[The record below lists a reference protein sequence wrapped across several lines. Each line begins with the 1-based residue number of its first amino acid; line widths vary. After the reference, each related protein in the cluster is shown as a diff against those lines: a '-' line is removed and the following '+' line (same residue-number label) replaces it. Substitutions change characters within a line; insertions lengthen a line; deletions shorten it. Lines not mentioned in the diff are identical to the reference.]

1 MIFLKFF
8 IIALLYCYPLICVLI
23 IDRPSDTVDLTVD
36 SKRKQWPGPIRW
48 NAWFLLP
55 SQLFFRIFFEELT
68 DEGHGQYSPL
78 KYKSL
83 EYVDWIL
90 RLRNQKLLQVFR
102 PPASGKTSRKKKA
115 VKKPR

>member
-83 EYVDWIL
+83 EFVDWDIAPSKPEAVASVSSSGL
-90 RLRNQKLLQVFR
+90 REDL
-102 PPASGKTSRKKKA
+102 S
-115 VKKPR
+115 